1 MSFLVEAIKFRA
13 DVMKTI
19 GYGLCSPLCA
29 YLLFLISDY
38 DSFVAKFNLLI
49 FMVYILLTSIGAK
62 CIIVAV
68 KLLDMYS
75 CNVKGLNQ

>member
-19 GYGLCSPLCA
+19 GY
-29 YLLFLISDY
+29 
-38 DSFVAKFNLLI
+38 
-49 FMVYILLTSIGAK
+49 ILLTMIGAK

>member
-19 GYGLCSPLCA
+19 GYG
-29 YLLFLISDY
+29 
-38 DSFVAKFNLLI
+38 
-49 FMVYILLTSIGAK
+49 YILLTSIGAK

-68 KLLDMYS
+68 KLWDMYS